1 MLHLLLRYLY
11 PVMLPLS
18 LIEGPMVAVAAGAGV
33 AAGKVN
39 PLLAALIIAFG
50 AFFQDTVYYWVGR
63 LAQDKPSIRRLAER
77 TKLLHESV
85 LPLEEAWK
93 RNMVA
98 TLAASKFA
106 YGLYGPI
113 LVTAGMA
120 KTPFRPFLITS
131 LAMSAVILGA
141 WFGFGFGL
149 ERVYGAMG
157 HTGLVTGVEAGIG
170 MGGLVALF
178 FIGKHARKR
187 LKIEGKKKG
196 KSAPAEAKMKG

>member
-1 MLHLLLRYLY
+1 
-11 PVMLPLS
+11 
-18 LIEGPMVAVAAGAGV
+18 
-33 AAGKVN
+33 
-39 PLLAALIIAFG
+39 
-50 AFFQDTVYYWVGR
+50 
-63 LAQDKPSIRRLAER
+63 
-77 TKLLHESV
+77 
-85 LPLEEAWK
+85 
-93 RNMVA
+93 MVA

-120 KTPFRPFLITS
+120 MTPFRPFLVAS

-149 ERVYGAMG
+149 ERAYGAMG
-157 HTGLVTGVEAGIG
+157 HTGLVTGIEAGIG
-170 MGGLVALF
+170 VGGLVALF

-196 KSAPAEAKMKG
+196 KGAPAETKMKGQ